1 MHYLY
6 IIYSTSID
14 KFYVGESADLAARLI
29 QHNQG
34 FYKSAYTSQA
44 CDWILKLKI
53 EFKDITTARKAEHF
67 IKRMNSRKFIERL
80 LEEHQWFKDKFEYL

>member
-14 KFYVGESADLAARLI
+14 KFYVGESADLSARLI

-34 FYKSAYTSQA
+34 FYKSAFTSQA
-44 CDWILKLKI
+44 TDWVIKLYI

-67 IKRMNSRKFIERL
+67 IKRMNSRKFVERL
-80 LEEHQWFKDKFEYL
+80 IEENQWFKDKFENL